1 MSSEEHEVYIMQ
13 DEEEEEWVSP
23 TPARAVILE
32 AVTDQTDLEEGD
44 LDDLGAYVDRD
55 ELREVLEEDGADKT
69 TFAVEGH
76 DVTVDS
82 DGNVTVSS

>member
-32 AVTDQTDLEEGD
+32 AVTDQTDLDADD
-44 LDDLGAYVDRD
+44 LDDLDTYVDCED
-55 ELREVLEEDGADKT
+55 IREVLEGKGAEEL
-69 TFAVEGH
+69 TFTIESH
-76 DVTVDS
+76 DITVDS
-82 DGNVTVSS
+82 DGDVSVA